1 LTIYEKIIHKNLKK
15 YRINNKREFFECD
28 PYDIIKYFD
37 RNELLKYTNNNN
49 DFANNYMTIYKKEEN
64 KEIKVNNTIYI

>member
-1 LTIYEKIIHKNLKK
+1 M
-15 YRINNKREFFECD
+15 D